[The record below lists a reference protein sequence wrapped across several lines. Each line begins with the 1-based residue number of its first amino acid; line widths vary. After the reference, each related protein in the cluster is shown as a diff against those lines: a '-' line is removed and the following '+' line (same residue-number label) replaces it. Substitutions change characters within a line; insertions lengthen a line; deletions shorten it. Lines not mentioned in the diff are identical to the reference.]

1 MMKTSLLFPG
11 QGSQAVGMG
20 AGLYA
25 AYPEA
30 RRVFDEADSVLG
42 FALSRLCFEGPA
54 DELTDTA
61 NAQPAILVTSLAFYA
76 VVRDHLPE
84 VDCMAG
90 HSLGEYTALVASN
103 ALSLTD
109 AVRLTRQRGEWM
121 KKAGERTPG
130 GMLAV
135 LNLDDNVLESL
146 CRQATVETGG
156 VVQVA
161 NYNSPGQIVI
171 SGDMGTLERAGE
183 LAKAAGARRVIPL
196 KVSVATH
203 SPLMAYAADGL
214 KTALASVVL
223 AAPDVPVIANVS
235 ARPLV
240 TVSDVTA
247 EMMAQLTSP
256 VRWTASVQEM
266 LARGVQRFIEIG
278 PGNVLTGLVHRT
290 NKDVDVVNINDEG
303 SLRAFVGG

>member
-1 MMKTSLLFPG
+1 MKTALLFPG

-20 AGLYA
+20 ADLA
-25 AYPEA
+25 AAHPEA
-30 RRVFDEADSVLG
+30 ARVFAEADDVLG
-42 FALSRLCFEGPA
+42 FPLSKLCFEGPA
-54 DELTDTA
+54 DELMDTA
-61 NAQPAILVTSLAFYA
+61 NAQPAIMVTSLAFYT

-84 VDCMAG
+84 VDSVAG

-103 ALSLTD
+103 ALSFTD

-121 KKAGERTPG
+121 KKAGERAPG

-135 LNLDDNVLESL
+135 LSLDDSVLESL
-146 CRQATVETGG
+146 CRQASAETGG

-161 NYNSPGQIVI
+161 NFNSPGQIVI
-171 SGDMGTLERAGE
+171 SGDVATLERAGE
-183 LAKAAGARRVIPL
+183 LAKQAGARRVIPL

-214 KTALASVVL
+214 KIAISSVALG
-223 AAPDVPVIANVS
+223 APDMPVIANVS

-240 TVSDVTA
+240 SVSDVTA
-247 EMMAQLTSP
+247 ELMAQLTAP

-266 LARGVQRFIEIG
+266 LDRGARKFIEVG
-278 PGNVLTGLVHRT
+278 PGNVLTGLVRRMD
-290 NKDVDVVNINDEG
+290 KDVDIVNINDEG